1 MQTTSNILMIRPVAF
16 GLNTQTADSNA
27 FQDKKASQE
36 AVQENALQEFDD
48 FVAKLRAN
56 DIDVTVIED
65 TANPH
70 TPDSIF
76 PNNWISFHED
86 GAVYIYPMQA
96 ENRRLERRADLIEQ
110 LKSNFKINNVYDLSA
125 VEKEGIYLEGTGSM
139 VLDRENK
146 IAYACLSIRTQ
157 EKALAQFR
165 EESGYTAVKFH
176 AFDQNGFAI
185 YHTNVMMCVGD
196 KFVVVCLD
204 TVTDEAEK
212 ANLLTSF
219 HKTGKK
225 IVEISLD
232 QMNQFAGN
240 MLQLKNRNGK
250 RFIIMSERA
259 FLSLNDVQKN
269 ILTSFAT
276 PLYSSLNTIENN
288 GGGSARC
295 MIAEIHLPA
304 LTDKK
309 ID

>member
-16 GLNTQTADSNA
+16 GLNIQTADSNA
-27 FQDKKASQE
+27 FQDQQASQE
-36 AVQENALQEFDD
+36 AVQEKAVKEFDD
-48 FVAKLRAN
+48 FVAKLKAN

-65 TANPH
+65 TTKPH

-76 PNNWISFHED
+76 PNNWISFHD
-86 GAVYIYPMQA
+86 NGDIFFYPMQA
-96 ENRRLERRADLIEQ
+96 ENRRLERRADIIEQ
-110 LKSNFKINNVYDLSA
+110 LKSDFKINTIHDLSA
-125 VEKEGIYLEGTGSM
+125 SEKEGVYLEGTGSM

-157 EKALAQFR
+157 EKALAQFCK
-165 EESGYTAVKFH
+165 ESGYRAIIFH

-196 KFVVVCLD
+196 RFVVICLD
-204 TVTDEAEK
+204 TVKDESEK
-212 ANLLTSF
+212 ANLITSF

-225 IVEISLD
+225 IIEISLT

-240 MLQLKNRNGK
+240 MLQVNNRNGK
-250 RFIIMSERA
+250 SFIIMSERA
-259 FLSLNDVQKN
+259 FLSLNEVQKN
-269 ILTSFAT
+269 ILSTFAT

-295 MIAEIHLPA
+295 MIAEVHLPA
-304 LTDKK
+304 LGS
-309 ID
+309 